1 MSKQVPHPNVPAV
14 NITDVTFVYPGSEQ
28 PVLNGAS
35 LTIGRGS
42 FTAIIGGNGCGKST
56 LCKLFNGLIPH
67 YYSGDFTGTVE
78 ICGLSAE
85 KHTVSE
91 LSRMVGYVYQDF
103 DNQLVRPT
111 VLDEAVF
118 APLNYGLAEYQE
130 MGSRA
135 LELCGLTHL
144 KDRYIWELSGGQ
156 KHLLALAGALSL
168 EPDIL
173 VVDEPVSQLDPQH
186 ARQVYDVLR
195 QLNRVHGK
203 TIIVIEHHTEFI
215 ADYCEEVCL
224 MEQGTVRWQRPVA
237 EALNSLED
245 LERLG
250 IQPPEVTKAAV
261 QLAVM
266 LNRSDMAA
274 DRPLGAQPMPTGS
287 ESGSRAAG
295 FAESPIKQPYPIT
308 AEAAEIYFRD
318 LLTRQDGHSQMN
330 RKPPAPGANDDA
342 LFTGLHTKRG
352 IPEPLMQE
360 EELERHRRPSTAGR
374 EDVAEP
380 FRKHST
386 VGREDVAEPFRKHST
401 VVREDVAEP
410 FRRHSTVVREEGAE
424 PFRKHSTVVR
434 EDLAG
439 PLWKHSTAVRE
450 DVAEPF
456 RKHSTVVQLNQA
468 ALRYRTIRK
477 VDHEVLRGIDLS
489 LHEGE
494 RIALV
499 GNNGAGKS
507 SLLKLIAGIAK
518 PSSGSV
524 EIMGQST
531 ALSSMEQISSK
542 VAYVFQNPEDMF
554 IEDSVYKEVAY
565 GLTSRHYPEAEDRA
579 NRMLAHFRLEP
590 FRERDARLLSG
601 GQQRRVSLA
610 IGSAMMPHLILLDEP
625 TANLDLAT
633 REELLGTLKELEQQV
648 RTVIIATHDMQLVH
662 QWATRVIVLHHGMVA
677 GDGSAADIFA
687 DPALIH
693 RAGLAPTQMMDLS
706 ARLGINPPYSS
717 PTGLA
722 QHVYAMMTEQEG
734 RHDAARPQLV

>member
-1 MSKQVPHPNVPAV
+1 MPKQVPHPNVPAV

-118 APLNYGLAEYQE
+118 APLNYGLAEYRE

-287 ESGSRAAG
+287 GSRTAG

-318 LLTRQDGHSQMN
+318 LLTRQDDHSQMN

-352 IPEPLMQE
+352 IPELLMQ
-360 EELERHRRPSTAGR
+360 

-386 VGREDVAEPFRKHST
+386 I
-401 VVREDVAEP
+401 
-410 FRRHSTVVREEGAE
+410 
-424 PFRKHSTVVR
+424 
-434 EDLAG
+434 
-439 PLWKHSTAVRE
+439 
-450 DVAEPF
+450 
-456 RKHSTVVQLNQA
+456 VQLNQA

-477 VDHEVLRGIDLS
+477 ADHEVLRGIDLS

-507 SLLKLIAGIAK
+507 SLLKMIAGIAK

>member
-1 MSKQVPHPNVPAV
+1 MPKQVTNPNASPAV
-14 NITDVTFVYPGSEQ
+14 NIIDVTFVYPGSEQ

-85 KHTVSE
+85 MHTVSE

-118 APLNYGLAEYQE
+118 APLNYGLAEYRE

-287 ESGSRAAG
+287 GSRTAG

-318 LLTRQDGHSQMN
+318 LLTRQDDHSQMN

-352 IPEPLMQE
+352 IPELLMQ
-360 EELERHRRPSTAGR
+360 

-386 VGREDVAEPFRKHST
+386 I
-401 VVREDVAEP
+401 
-410 FRRHSTVVREEGAE
+410 
-424 PFRKHSTVVR
+424 
-434 EDLAG
+434 
-439 PLWKHSTAVRE
+439 
-450 DVAEPF
+450 
-456 RKHSTVVQLNQA
+456 VQLNQA

-477 VDHEVLRGIDLS
+477 ADHEVLRGIDLS

>member
-386 VGREDVAEPFRKHST
+386 V
-401 VVREDVAEP
+401 
-410 FRRHSTVVREEGAE
+410 
-424 PFRKHSTVVR
+424 
-434 EDLAG
+434 
-439 PLWKHSTAVRE
+439 
-450 DVAEPF
+450 
-456 RKHSTVVQLNQA
+456 VQLNQA

>member
-1 MSKQVPHPNVPAV
+1 MPKQVPHPNVPAV

-118 APLNYGLAEYQE
+118 APLNYGLAEYRE

-274 DRPLGAQPMPTGS
+274 DCPLGAQPMPTGS
-287 ESGSRAAG
+287 GSGSGSRTAG

-318 LLTRQDGHSQMN
+318 LLTRQDDHSQMN

-352 IPEPLMQE
+352 IPELLMQE
-360 EELERHRRPSTAGR
+360 EELERHRRPSTAVQEEVAGPLWKHSTAGR

-386 VGREDVAEPFRKHST
+386 I
-401 VVREDVAEP
+401 
-410 FRRHSTVVREEGAE
+410 
-424 PFRKHSTVVR
+424 
-434 EDLAG
+434 
-439 PLWKHSTAVRE
+439 
-450 DVAEPF
+450 
-456 RKHSTVVQLNQA
+456 VQLNQA

-477 VDHEVLRGIDLS
+477 ADHEVLRGIDLS

>member
-1 MSKQVPHPNVPAV
+1 
-14 NITDVTFVYPGSEQ
+14 
-28 PVLNGAS
+28 
-35 LTIGRGS
+35 
-42 FTAIIGGNGCGKST
+42 
-56 LCKLFNGLIPH
+56 
-67 YYSGDFTGTVE
+67 
-78 ICGLSAE
+78 
-85 KHTVSE
+85 
-91 LSRMVGYVYQDF
+91 
-103 DNQLVRPT
+103 
-111 VLDEAVF
+111 
-118 APLNYGLAEYQE
+118 
-130 MGSRA
+130 
-135 LELCGLTHL
+135 
-144 KDRYIWELSGGQ
+144 
-156 KHLLALAGALSL
+156 
-168 EPDIL
+168 
-173 VVDEPVSQLDPQH
+173 
-186 ARQVYDVLR
+186 
-195 QLNRVHGK
+195 
-203 TIIVIEHHTEFI
+203 
-215 ADYCEEVCL
+215 
-224 MEQGTVRWQRPVA
+224 
-237 EALNSLED
+237 
-245 LERLG
+245 
-250 IQPPEVTKAAV
+250 PPEVTKAAV

-295 FAESPIKQPYPIT
+295 LAESPIKQPYPIT

-318 LLTRQDGHSQMN
+318 LLTRQDDHSQMN

-342 LFTGLHTKRG
+342 LFTGLHTKRR

-360 EELERHRRPSTAGR
+360 EELERHRRPSTAVQ
-374 EDVAEP
+374 EEVAGP
-380 FRKHST
+380 LWKHST
-386 VGREDVAEPFRKHST
+386 VVREDVAEPFRKHST

-410 FRRHSTVVREEGAE
+410 FR
-424 PFRKHSTVVR
+424 
-434 EDLAG
+434 
-439 PLWKHSTAVRE
+439 KHSTAGRE
-450 DVAEPF
+450 DVAGPF
-456 RKHSTVVQLNQA
+456 QKHSTVVQLNQA

-477 VDHEVLRGIDLS
+477 ADHEVLRGIDLS

>member
-1 MSKQVPHPNVPAV
+1 MSKQVPHPNAPAV

-118 APLNYGLAEYQE
+118 APLNYGLAEYRE

-295 FAESPIKQPYPIT
+295 LAESPIKQPYPIT

-318 LLTRQDGHSQMN
+318 LLTRQDDHSQMN

-342 LFTGLHTKRG
+342 LFTGLHTKRR

-360 EELERHRRPSTAGR
+360 EELERHRRPSTAVQEEVAGPLWKHSTAGR

-386 VGREDVAEPFRKHST
+386 AGREDVAGPFRKHST
-401 VVREDVAEP
+401 AGREDVA
-410 FRRHSTVVREEGAE
+410 G
-424 PFRKHSTVVR
+424 
-434 EDLAG
+434 
-439 PLWKHSTAVRE
+439 
-450 DVAEPF
+450 PF

-477 VDHEVLRGIDLS
+477 ADHEVLRGIDLS

-677 GDGSAADIFA
+677 GDGSASDIFA